1 MHKKIGTL
9 VTVLICTFLLSIVIR
24 AQSTAIISPASSQ
37 PATAP
42 PNLSLDEAIR
52 TALTQH
58 PSLTRARE
66 AIRAAD
72 ARAAQ
77 TKAGYFPQ
85 ISVSGAAKQGLS
97 GASGALGL
105 RGLVTSPVYQDIG
118 FSGALVQNIFD
129 FGRTKHLY
137 RASQWAAQALRPAL
151 DAEQDRITYNVQQA
165 YYSALEEQRL
175 VKVGEQTLAERQL
188 AARQAEAFYKA
199 ELKSKADLSLAETNV
214 SEANLVLVNAR
225 ERLQTTFAGLN
236 HAMGVVGEPS
246 YGLEEPTITVAPP
259 PAPESF
265 ITESQTRHHDLLS
278 IDAQIHA
285 SEEIVALS
293 KSNKWPKLT
302 GLFSAG
308 LLRFPQLSPGRLLL
322 GAFGIDLPIFTGGRI
337 KNEIAEA
344 QANLARIH
352 AAREEMAQD
361 IRLEVQSAYNEL
373 VSSIE
378 SIRTSEQ
385 LVAQARE
392 ALRLAQARYRFQL
405 GSFVELTTAEVAA
418 SNAEAQYAQARYK
431 YKLAEAKLNYVTGR
445 KYTP

>member
-1 MHKKIGTL
+1 
-9 VTVLICTFLLSIVIR
+9 
-24 AQSTAIISPASSQ
+24 
-37 PATAP
+37 
-42 PNLSLDEAIR
+42 
-52 TALTQH
+52 
-58 PSLTRARE
+58 LTRARE

-72 ARAAQ
+72 ARAGQA
-77 TKAGYFPQ
+77 KAGYFPQ

-137 RASQWAAQALRPAL
+137 KASQWAAQALRPAL
-151 DAEQDRITYNVQQA
+151 EAEQDRITYNVQQA

-175 VKVGEQTLAERQL
+175 VKVAEQMLAERQL

-199 ELKSKADLSLAETNV
+199 ELKSKVDLSLAETNV
-214 SEANLVLVNAR
+214 SEANLVLVKAR
-225 ERLQTTFAGLN
+225 ERLQTAFAGLN
-236 HAMGVVGEPS
+236 HAMGAVGEPS
-246 YGLEEPTITVAPP
+246 YNLEEPTITVAPP
-259 PAPESF
+259 PALEPF
-265 ITESQTRHHDLLS
+265 ITESQTRHHDLLA

-285 SEEIVALS
+285 SEEILALS

-405 GSFVELTTAEVAA
+405 GSFVELTSAEAAA

-431 YKLAEAKLNYVTGR
+431 YKLAEAKLNYVAGR
-445 KYTP
+445 KYSP